1 MMLRFLGAL
10 LVLGAGGAVGFSIA
24 AQERREQR
32 QLEDFARSLDMMG
45 QELRCNLTPLD
56 NLLQLAAAQTGG
68 MVANIYHAAAQALQ
82 RQAGPDV
89 QACMAAALESCP
101 EAPKQLRELFEH
113 LGRTLG
119 KFDLPGQLAGL
130 RHVHQ
135 QCMRRLDALRHG
147 QAERHRS
154 YRILGLCAGG
164 ALAILL
170 I

>member
-1 MMLRFLGAL
+1 MMLRFIGAV
-10 LVLGAGGAVGFSIA
+10 LVLAAGGAVGFSIA

-32 QLEDFARSLDMMG
+32 QLEDFARSLEMMG
-45 QELRCNLTPLD
+45 QELRCNLTTVD
-56 NLLQLAAAQTGG
+56 HLLLLAAAQTGG
-68 MVANIYHAAAQALQ
+68 TVARIYHAAALALQ
-82 RQAGPDV
+82 QQAGPDV
-89 QACMAAALESCP
+89 QTCMSAALKSSP
-101 EAPKQLRELFEH
+101 EAPNQLRELFVY
-113 LGRTLG
+113 LGSTLG

-135 QCMRRLDALRHG
+135 QCTRRLEALRQG